1 MFVESPNASQSLRIF
16 IGSGHHAGEYLVK
29 RAGTWY
35 LADTLAPAILVD
47 QPDLDVGRLSV
58 SGTEYNGAPVY
69 ATASGNWFL
78 FYSLA
83 GYWVLRNRL
92 AEPRIY
98 EDASGTP
105 KGDSFFFGPGVPS
118 LGHSASFTQCDAWRE
133 IQVLQSATLSMEWDA
148 WIGPSDGSGEPV
160 GPCGKYTK
168 EEAADR
174 YIGFPSWTCTVG
186 ASGGPSAG
194 DVFTRSRYTSEGRFS
209 YGSIRWSGRGYVYGV
224 YGAGTWWEGDEP
236 SKGHETVYRPYHMA
250 DGQPASDPDHEPFTL
265 EFRSYVAGS
274 DTAGV
279 YATEI
284 SLWR

>member
-16 IGSGHHAGEYLVK
+16 NGTGHHDGEYLVK
-29 RAGTWY
+29 RNGTWHIAGTIS
-35 LADTLAPAILVD
+35 PVIVVD

-118 LGHSASFTQCDAWRE
+118 LGHSASFTQCDAWME
-133 IQVLQSATLSMEWDA
+133 IQVLPSATLSMEWDA
-148 WIGPSDGSGEPV
+148 WTGPSDGAGAPV
-160 GPCGKYTK
+160 GPCGKYMK
-168 EEAADR
+168 DGAEDR
-174 YIGFPSWTCTVG
+174 YIGFPSWTCKVG
-186 ASGGPSAG
+186 ATDGPSVG
-194 DVFTRSRYTSEGRFS
+194 TVCTRSRYTTAGRFS
-209 YGSIRWSGRGYVYGV
+209 YGPIRWSGRAYLYGV
-224 YGAGTWWEGDEP
+224 YGTGTWWEGDEP
-236 SKGHETVYRPYHMA
+236 DKGHDTVYRPYKMV
-250 DGQPASDPDHEPFTL
+250 DGQSATDPDHDPFTL
-265 EFRSYVAGS
+265 GFAGYVAGT
-274 DTAGV
+274 DTDSV